1 MPALRQVAPPA
12 DPAHPP
18 LGLLDPGAMQRHV
31 DAGPGPQGLL
41 AGHSVTL
48 RLRP

>member
-1 MPALRQVAPPA
+1 MAPPA

-18 LGLLDPGAMQRHV
+18 LGLLDPGPMQRHV